1 MKMNRLFNEPRPIKE
16 LIAEVLENLQ
26 PEEIK

>member
-1 MKMNRLFNEPRPIKE
+1 MKMSRLFNEPRPIKE
-16 LIAEVLENLQ
+16 LISEVLENLQ